1 MKTVLLKNSKPNG
14 TVVMPPSKSAA
25 HRALFCSFLAGG
37 GNVEPI
43 IDSNDMKATIGVL
56 NALKSGKETLDCI
69 ESGSTLRF
77 AIPVAAALGK
87 SVRFVGSGLL
97 PQRPLGEYLRLLPL
111 HGVSVKSEGGLPL
124 EISGRLESG
133 IYEIR
138 GDISSQ
144 YITGLLLALPVLEGD
159 SEIRLTTPLQSR
171 SYVDMTLRV
180 LALYGVT
187 VQETDWGYFVP
198 GNQKYEKKNL
208 TVEGDWSQAAFFMS
222 AAAIGGDVILQG
234 LDFNSA
240 QGDKAVVDV
249 MRRFGAEVSLGE
261 GTVHCKKNKLVGI
274 DIDCSDIPDMVPAI
288 AVTAAF
294 ASGETVILG
303 AERLRFK
310 ESDRL
315 AAVVSN
321 LRLMGV
327 DAHETEDGMIITPG
341 GNVHG
346 ASLDGYNDHRIVM
359 AFSVAAM
366 FAAADTAISD
376 AESIN
381 KSYPSFFDDY
391 NSLGGKAYVFD
402 NR

>member
-1 MKTVLLKNSKPNG
+1 MCRQVNLRLTERCFARLWQG
-14 TVVMPPSKSAA
+14 
-25 HRALFCSFLAGG
+25 
-37 GNVEPI
+37 
-43 IDSNDMKATIGVL
+43 
-56 NALKSGKETLDCI
+56 GKETLDCI

-124 EISGRLESG
+124 EISGKLQSG

-144 YITGLLLALPVLEGD
+144 YITGLLLALPVLNGN
-159 SEIRLTTPLQSR
+159 SEIRITTELQSQ

-180 LALYGVT
+180 LALYGIEVRK
-187 VQETDWGYFVP
+187 TDCGYFVP

-222 AAAIGGDVILQG
+222 AAAIGGDVTLQG
-234 LDFNSA
+234 LDYASA

-249 MRRFGAEVSLGE
+249 MRQFGADVFVGE
-261 GTVHCKKNKLVGI
+261 NSVRCKKNRLCGI

-294 ASGETVILG
+294 AQGKTVIRG

-310 ESDRL
+310 ESNRL

-327 DAHETEDGMIITPG
+327 DALETADGMIITPS

-346 ASLDGYNDHRIVM
+346 ASLMGYNDHRIVM

-391 NSLGGKAYVFD
+391 NSVGGKAFVFD

>member
-1 MKTVLLKNSKPNG
+1 
-14 TVVMPPSKSAA
+14 
-25 HRALFCSFLAGG
+25 
-37 GNVEPI
+37 
-43 IDSNDMKATIGVL
+43 
-56 NALKSGKETLDCI
+56 
-69 ESGSTLRF
+69 
-77 AIPVAAALGK
+77 
-87 SVRFVGSGLL
+87 
-97 PQRPLGEYLRLLPL
+97 
-111 HGVSVKSEGGLPL
+111 
-124 EISGRLESG
+124 
-133 IYEIR
+133 
-138 GDISSQ
+138 
-144 YITGLLLALPVLEGD
+144 
-159 SEIRLTTPLQSR
+159 
-171 SYVDMTLRV
+171 MTLRV
-180 LALYGVT
+180 LALYGIEVRK
-187 VQETDWGYFVP
+187 TDCGYFVP

-222 AAAIGGDVILQG
+222 AAAIGGDVTLQG
-234 LDFNSA
+234 LDYASA

-249 MRRFGAEVSLGE
+249 MRQFGADVFVGE
-261 GTVHCKKNKLVGI
+261 NSVRCKKNRLCGI

-294 ASGETVILG
+294 AQGKTVIRG

-310 ESDRL
+310 ESNRL

-327 DAHETEDGMIITPG
+327 DALETADGMIITPS

-346 ASLDGYNDHRIVM
+346 ASLMGYNDHRIVM

-391 NSLGGKAYVFD
+391 NSVGGKAFVFD